1 MAANNKRKNNIL
13 TIMKKELRRIFG
25 DRRMLATII
34 LPGVLIYVIYSLMG
48 GVLADT
54 MMGGGE
60 DIEYRILTHNSSEVV
75 QTIVDNAE
83 LNMTFY
89 TCPDCDKVHDQGT
102 ITEAINSG
110 EFHLYVVFPENF
122 DAKVM
127 AYDPASGQPAP
138 EVQIYYNSADMDSST
153 AYSTVLSILNAFES
167 SMANR
172 FDVNISPDVTFDV
185 ATEEDL
191 TGMLFSMLMPMLLVM
206 LTFSSCMAMT
216 TESIAGEKERGTIAT
231 LLVTPVKRSELAIGK
246 IAALSV
252 ISLLAGICNALGVIL
267 ALPKLMGG
275 EEMGMVDASVYGI
288 TDYLMILA
296 VVLSTVL
303 VFVSLIAILSAM
315 AGSIKEASSLVSP
328 LMLIVTIVGVS
339 GMFGSGGTM
348 HPAFFLIPVYN
359 SVQCISGVFSMSY
372 EPVQVVITVI
382 ANLVTAGVFAL
393 VLTRMFN
400 SEKVMFKK

>member
-1 MAANNKRKNNIL
+1 MNGRKNNIL
-13 TIMKKELRRIFG
+13 TIMKKELRRFFG
-25 DRRMLATII
+25 DRRMLMTII

-48 GVLADT
+48 GVLSDT

-60 DIEYRILTHNSSEVV
+60 DTEYRVMVQNPSEAVS
-75 QTIVDNAE
+75 TIVLNTDLNVTFFKSPEDGSYDAKFSPENMAE
-83 LNMTFY
+83 ALG
-89 TCPDCDKVHDQGT
+89 DGT
-102 ITEAINSG
+102 Y
-110 EFHLYVVFPENF
+110 HLYMVFPEDF
-122 DAKVM
+122 DAKVA
-127 AYDPASGQPAP
+127 AYDPASGLPAP
-138 EVQIYYNSADMDSST
+138 QVRMYYNSANQDSAM
-153 AYSTVLSILNAFES
+153 AYSLMLEILNAFES

-172 FDVNISPDVTFDV
+172 FDVNVSADEAFDM

-191 TGMLFSMLMPMLLVM
+191 TGMIFSMLMPLLLVM

-231 LLVTPVKRSELAIGK
+231 LLITPIKRSELAIGK

-275 EEMGMVDASVYGI
+275 EEMGMVDASVYGV

-296 VVLSTVL
+296 VILSTVL
-303 VFVSLIAILSAM
+303 VFVSLIAILSAL
-315 AGSIKEASSLVSP
+315 AGSVKEASGLVSP
-328 LMLIVTIVGVS
+328 LMLVVTVVGVS
-339 GMFGSGGTM
+339 GMFGGSPHT
-348 HPAFFLIPVYN
+348 ALFLIPVYN
-359 SVQCISGVFSMSY
+359 SVQCIAGIFSMSCT
-372 EPVQVVITVI
+372 PARVLITVA
-382 ANLVTAGVFAL
+382 ANLAAAGICAW